1 MKWSEVYIQV
11 GIRGKARTLND
22 PQFKRQS
29 CLFTAELLIL
39 WSVLDRDLQ
48 SDVGIF
54 HMGNFS

>member
-1 MKWSEVYIQV
+1 MQV
-11 GIRGKARTLND
+11 GIWGKARALND
-22 PQFKRQS
+22 IQFKGQS

-48 SDVGIF
+48 SEVGIF